1 LVAARTGAKIAA
13 MRSTSPI
20 RHRLIA
26 GFIAAVMAAPV
37 SALDAPAGKVL
48 LTVSGALQQRN
59 TPDGAAF
66 DQAMLEKL
74 PQRSFS
80 TKTPWYPEPRK
91 FTGVLLR
98 DLLAAVG
105 ARAKTIKAIALND
118 YLIDIPVDEALRHD
132 LIVAYLLDDKPVPV
146 REKGPLM
153 LMYPFDSD
161 SELRS
166 ALNYSRAVWQ
176 LKALELK

>member
-1 LVAARTGAKIAA
+1 MDAKIPA
-13 MRSTSPI
+13 MRSSSPI
-20 RHRLIA
+20 RRRLIA
-26 GFIAAVMAAPV
+26 GFIAALMAAPV
-37 SALDAPAGKVL
+37 WALDAPAGKVL
-48 LTVSGALQQRN
+48 LTVSGELQQRN
-59 TPDGAAF
+59 TADGAAF

-105 ARAKTIKAIALND
+105 GRGKTIKAIAIND
-118 YLIDIPVDEALRHD
+118 YRVDIPVEQAQRHE
-132 LIVAYLLDDKPVPV
+132 LMVAYLLDDKPMPV

-153 LMYPFDSD
+153 LMYPFDSQP
-161 SELRS
+161 ELRS

-176 LKALELK
+176 LKALELR